1 MKKIIILIFLVSVA
15 IKSQTSACKA
25 LDTTCFKAGQEVTIE
40 SPEQP
45 EFTGIIATIM
55 IPKYED
61 KQQCQITANDG
72 SFIKVFPNQ
81 SLKLTGRI
89 NFLSHIPRRMI
100 DDYYRKKSKKH

>member
-1 MKKIIILIFLVSVA
+1 MKKIIILIFLTA
-15 IKSQTSACKA
+15 ISIRNYTSTRETR
-25 LDTTCFKAGQEVTIE
+25 DPICFKTGQEVIIE
-40 SPEQP
+40 SPECC

-55 IPKYED
+55 IPLYED

-81 SLKLTGRI
+81 SLRLTGRI

-100 DDYYRKKSKKH
+100 DDYYRKRSRK